1 MCKGKYQQWLTEEG
15 QIRLQGWARDGL
27 SDEQL
32 AQKIGIS
39 ASTLYDWKTKY
50 PEISEAIRAGKDI
63 PDRKV
68 ENALYQSCFD
78 RKITIRK
85 PFKVKEVYYDGNGKR
100 CEKEHLEYGEEDVP
114 IPANE
119 KAQEF
124 WLANRKPEQ
133 WSKKEKLEVSGS
145 VDFADVISQARE
157 RAKNAAQDNSDD

>member
-1 MCKGKYQQWLTEEG
+1 MAKGKYREWLTENG
-15 QIRLQGWARDGL
+15 MIRLEGWARDGL

-32 AQKIGIS
+32 AQNMGIGTT
-39 ASTLYDWKTKY
+39 TLYRWKNEHR
-50 PEISEAIRAGKDI
+50 EIREAIRAGKDI

-68 ENALYQSCFD
+68 ENALYHSCFD
-78 RKITIRK
+78 RTITVNK
-85 PFKVKEVYYDGNGKR
+85 AFKVRRVWFDDKGHR
-100 CEKEHLEYGEEDVP
+100 CEEERIEIAEETVA